1 MKRIIKKLKK
11 CFKKYNVKIDLSL
24 YSRGKNWLIFTVD
37 IKAGT
42 TLQNLNSSVQSVQAV
57 LGIPY
62 LIHTQHGCQRYL
74 FMSYTRINS
83 IDLLEMLDSRNSDI
97 ASQELKLPIAVGV
110 NIFRQLDYEDLS
122 DLMHTAYTGST
133 GSGKSVGLQC
143 LILSLAT
150 LRSVSEVNLMI
161 LDAGGTTLE
170 CFEGLPHLSCP
181 VASSVS
187 QCIYALKAL
196 VLEMNRRLKLSREEL
211 AELPYIVCV
220 FDEFLA
226 ALEKDNRDGEK
237 ELKDLI
243 NDLLRRARKVKIFL
257 ILASQSTKQE
267 HLKGIGLTNLTSRVS
282 FRSDSKSNSQSE
294 LGCPGAEKLMGKGD
308 MLLKTSAYDAPLRLQ
323 GAYISEDEIIE
334 QVKFL
339 AEQPYDDSNKFVIP
353 EFVPSEYAID
363 QVIDSIPKKSDDGD
377 EKYAQVLICTLAQ
390 TKVSGHALYKA
401 LGKKLRLGEKKFVQY
416 MDRMYENGF
425 ISEYNGTQPRKVL
438 INSIEDLTEE
448 QMEFL
453 TKYGHTEEQLT
464 KLFDNKNNS

>member
-1 MKRIIKKLKK
+1 MKRIIQTLKK

-24 YSRGKNWLIFTVD
+24 YLRGKNWLIFTVD

-42 TLQNLNSSVQSVQAV
+42 TLQNLNSSVESVQAV
-57 LGIPY
+57 LEIPY
-62 LIHTQHGCQRYL
+62 LILTQHGCQRYL
-74 FMSYTRINS
+74 FMSYTHTNS
-83 IDLLEMLDSRNSDI
+83 IALSEMLDPRNSAV
-97 ASQELKLPIAVGV
+97 ASRELKLPIAVGV
-110 NIFRQLDYEDLS
+110 NIFRQLDYEDLG

-143 LILSLAT
+143 MILSLVK
-150 LRSVSEVNLMI
+150 LRSVSEVNLII

-170 CFEGLPHLSCP
+170 CFEGLPHLSYP
-181 VASSVS
+181 VASSVL
-187 QCIYALKAL
+187 QCVY
-196 VLEMNRRLKLSREEL
+196 VLEELVSEMDRRLKLNREEL

-226 ALEKDNRDGEK
+226 ALEKDNK
-237 ELKDLI
+237 EGGKDLKDLI

-257 ILASQSTKQE
+257 ILASQSTKQGD
-267 HLKGIGLTNLTSRVS
+267 LKGIGLTNLTSRVS
-282 FRSDSKSNSQSE
+282 FRSDSKSNIQSE

-334 QVKFL
+334 QVKLL

-363 QVIDSIPKKSDDGD
+363 QAIDSIPKRSDDSD
-377 EKYAQVLICTLAQ
+377 EKYAQVLIWTLAQ
-390 TKVSGHALYKA
+390 TKVSANALYNA
-401 LGKKLRLGEKKFVQY
+401 LGKIIRLGAKKFDPY
-416 MDRMYENGF
+416 LDRMCEAGF